1 MASLF
6 KQHTI
11 NFILDK
17 HHFKKTSLHY
27 IAMSYLMLK
36 QCLKI
41 KSPIVD
47 INNWLNKV
55 FSFFDS
61 LNKELSSGFHL
72 VNTFSDYFSFHSVN
86 WKDSNILTTYCNR
99 LENIYKDSLINQD
112 IMLIISDTSI
122 KNNIVTLVLYIHRD
136 QEIIAKSVHYI
147 INITS
152 IEAKLFTIR
161 YRN

>member
-6 KQHTI
+6 KQYTI

-17 HHFKKTSLHY
+17 HHSKKTLLHY

-41 KSPIVD
+41 KSSIID

-61 LNKELSSGFHL
+61 LNKEPFSDFYL
-72 VNTFSDYFSFHSVN
+72 VNTFSNYFSFHSVN

-99 LENIYKDSLINQD
+99 FENIYEDSLINQD

-122 KNNIVTLVLYIHRD
+122 KNNTATLVSYIHRD
-136 QEIIAKSVHYI
+136 HCQICSLYNKY
-147 INITS
+147 NI
-152 IEAKLFTIR
+152 
-161 YRN
+161 YRSQAFHH